1 MKVEVQTQDKKGIL
15 SIFGDVDLYSVI
27 KLKEELEKLI
37 TSDIVTIIVN
47 MHNVT
52 YIDSSGIGALIGS
65 LKKITAKSG
74 KLYLI
79 EVPENVM
86 KIFRFT
92 SLHKIFHIYNT
103 IAEIPEQ

>member
-1 MKVEVQTQDKKGIL
+1 MKIEVNVQDKKGIVAV
-15 SIFGDVDLYSVI
+15 FGDVDLYSVV

-37 TSDIVTIIVN
+37 NSEVLTIIVN
-47 MHNVT
+47 MQNVT

-65 LKKITAKSG
+65 LKKITAKNG
-74 KLYLI
+74 KFYLC

-103 IAEIPEQ
+103 LAEIPL